1 MLTCRIPAATYR
13 IQFNA
18 QFRFRDACALVS
30 YLHSLGITDL
40 YASPLLQAR
49 RGSSHGYDV
58 TDLSRLNPEIGT
70 EEEFE
75 DLVQELHQHQM
86 GLILDIVPNHM
97 AASSE
102 SPWWMDVLENGPS
115 SAYATYFDI
124 DWHPPRRTLENKVL
138 LPLLGRPY
146 AEVLENR
153 ELKLA
158 YEESGFFL
166 QYADLKLPVAP
177 KSYLHILR
185 HRLEELK
192 QKAGSD
198 SPLFRELEGILA
210 AVTDLPERV
219 SLPSEVVGERRM
231 QREGIKER
239 LWKLYQTS
247 PEIHDFING
256 NLKAFNGKKGDPESF
271 SLLDE
276 LLADQAY
283 ILSFWRT
290 ANEEINYRRFFTI
303 TDLVGVRVEDPLVF
317 DATHA
322 TIFRLIEKGLVTGL
336 RIDHIDGLRDPLG
349 YLRRLQERL
358 GFSSSEDRPERFYT
372 IVEKILSEGEAL
384 PENWPVCGT
393 TGYDFLNVLNGIFV
407 RERGT
412 GVLKGVYRDMLGMDI
427 RFEDLVYEKKKEIM
441 DSLLAV
447 EMRSLGHHLGLV
459 AEQDRYARDLPVTGL
474 TQALIEVTACLR
486 VYRTYTR
493 DLTVA
498 PADRGYILHA
508 LEAAR
513 RRNPNLNSAYFDFLG
528 DVLLLR
534 EKVHL
539 SPAQREARLAFV
551 MRWQQFTGPIMAKG
565 FEDTV
570 LYIYNPLVSLNEVG
584 GNPASSGVSLA
595 TFHEFLQR
603 RLSGWPHSLN
613 ATTTHDTKRSE
624 DVRARINI
632 LSEMPAEWGKRLN
645 RWMGWNRAKKKL
657 LNGEREIPDRNEEIL
672 LYQTMLG
679 AWPLEE
685 SEIPEFKKRLRDYMI
700 KAIRE
705 ARIHT
710 RWTRP
715 NVAHEK
721 ALAEFI
727 KAVTDASEDNLFFK
741 DFLAFQRQI
750 AFYGAF
756 NALSQLLI
764 KIAAPGVP
772 DFYQGSE
779 FWDLRLVDPDNR
791 GPVDFSKR
799 IQGLK
804 ELEREEEENSAAPFE
819 KLLERWED
827 GRIKLYV
834 MRKALNFRR
843 AHPQLFSEGDY
854 LPGEVIGAKKECAIA
869 FTRSSKNVRIL
880 VIVPRFLTRLVK
892 SLKPPIGQKVWGRT
906 AIALSQKSPQNWRNI
921 LTQEECSA
929 ANQEGRRVLQL
940 ADALKRFPAALL
952 VAEQSTATD
961 L

>member
-1 MLTCRIPAATYR
+1 MHTCRIPSATYR

-18 QFRFRDACALVS
+18 QFRFQDARRLIP
-30 YLHSLGITDL
+30 YLHALGISDL
-40 YASPLLQAR
+40 YASPVLQAR

-75 DLVQELHQHQM
+75 ELVQELHRHQM

-146 AEVLENR
+146 AEVLENQ
-153 ELKLA
+153 ELKLV

-177 KSYLHILR
+177 KSYFHILT
-185 HRLEELK
+185 HRSEELK
-192 QKAGSD
+192 QKIGSD
-198 SPLFRELEGILA
+198 SSACRELEGILA
-210 AVTDLPERV
+210 AIADLPERV
-219 SLPSEVVGERRM
+219 SLSSEVVGERRL

-247 PEIHDFING
+247 EEVHDFIDG
-256 NLKAFNGKKGDPESF
+256 NLRAFNGRKGDPQSF
-271 SLLDE
+271 GLLDE
-276 LLADQAY
+276 LLSDQAY

-358 GFSSSEDRPERFYT
+358 GFSSSGDRQECFYT
-372 IVEKILSEGEAL
+372 VVEKILSEGEVL
-384 PENWPVCGT
+384 PGNWPICGT
-393 TGYDFLNVLNGIFV
+393 TGYDFLNVLNRIFV
-407 RERGT
+407 SERGVR
-412 GVLKGVYRDMLGMDI
+412 VLNRVYRDLLGMDI
-427 RFEDLVYEKKKEIM
+427 RFEDLVYEKKKEVM

-447 EMRSLGHHLGLV
+447 EMRSLGHHLSLM
-459 AEQDRYARDLPVTGL
+459 AEQDRYARDLPVAEL
-474 TQALIEVTACLR
+474 TPALIETTACLS

-493 DLTVA
+493 DSTVA
-498 PADRGYILHA
+498 LSDRDYIVQA

-513 RRNPNLNSAYFDFLG
+513 RRNRNLNPAYFDFLG

-584 GNPASSGVSLA
+584 GNPASSGVSLT
-595 TFHEFLQR
+595 TFQEFVQR
-603 RLSGWPHSLN
+603 RLNAWPHSLN

-624 DVRARINI
+624 DVRARVNI
-632 LSEMPAEWGKRLN
+632 LSEIPTEWRKRLN
-645 RWMGWNRAKKKL
+645 RWMSWNRPKKKAL
-657 LNGEREIPDRNEEIL
+657 KGEREVPDRNEEIL

-679 AWPLEE
+679 AWPLQE
-685 SEIPEFKKRLRDYMI
+685 SEIPEFRNRLRDYMI
-700 KAIRE
+700 KATRE

-715 NVAHEK
+715 NVTHEK
-721 ALAEFI
+721 ALVEFI
-727 KAVTDASEDNLFFK
+727 KAVTKTSDDNLFFK
-741 DFLAFQRQI
+741 DFVEFQHQI
-750 AFYGAF
+750 AFYGVF

-779 FWDLRLVDPDNR
+779 LWDLRLVDPDNR
-791 GPVDFSKR
+791 GPVDFDKR
-799 IQGLK
+799 IQWLT
-804 ELEREEEENSAAPFE
+804 ELEKREEENPAALIRN
-819 KLLERWED
+819 LLGRWED

-834 MRKALNFRR
+834 MSKALNFRR
-843 AHPQLFSEGDY
+843 THQELFSGGDY
-854 LPGEVIGAKKECAIA
+854 LPGEVIGAKKECVIA
-869 FTRSSKNVRIL
+869 FARRNKNGCVLL
-880 VIVPRFLTRLVK
+880 VAPRRVTRLVK

-906 AIALSQKSPQNWRNI
+906 AIVLPRKSSKKWRNI
-921 LTQEECSA
+921 LTQEMCSTSV
-929 ANQEGRRVLQL
+929 QDGKTVLQL
-940 ADALKRFPAALL
+940 ADALKSFPLALL
-952 VAEQSTATD
+952 ATE
-961 L
+961 

>member
-1 MLTCRIPAATYR
+1 MLTCRVPAATYR
-13 IQFNA
+13 IQFSA
-18 QFRFRDACALVS
+18 QFRFQDARALVP

-40 YASPLLQAR
+40 YASPLMQAR

-58 TDLSRLNPEIGT
+58 TDLSRINSEIGT

-75 DLVQELHQHQM
+75 ELVQELHRHQM

-124 DWHPPRRTLENKVL
+124 DWHPPHRTLENKVL

-158 YEESGFFL
+158 YEESGFVL

-198 SPLFRELEGILA
+198 SPSFRELEGILA

-219 SLPSEVVGERRM
+219 SLPSEVAGERRM

-247 PEIHDFING
+247 PEIHDFINE
-256 NLKAFNGKKGDPESF
+256 NLKAFNGRKGDPESF

-322 TIFRLIEKGLVTGL
+322 TVFRFIEKGLVTGL

-358 GFSSSEDRPERFYT
+358 GFSNSEGRSERFYT

-384 PENWPVCGT
+384 SGNWPVCGT

-407 RERGT
+407 SERGA
-412 GVLKGVYRDMLGMDI
+412 GVLKGAYRDLLGMDL
-427 RFEDLVYEKKKEIM
+427 RFEDLVYEKKKEVM

-459 AEQDRYARDLPVTGL
+459 AEQDRYARDLPAAGL

-498 PADRGYILHA
+498 AADRGYILDA

-513 RRNPNLNSAYFDFLG
+513 RRNPNSNPAHFDFLG

-584 GNPASSGVSLA
+584 GNPASSGISLA
-595 TFHEFLQR
+595 AFHEFLQK
-603 RLSGWPHSLN
+603 RLKEWPHSLN

-632 LSEMPAEWGKRLN
+632 LAEMPAEWEKRLN
-645 RWMGWNRAKKKL
+645 RWMAWNRAKKKL
-657 LNGEREIPDRNEEIL
+657 LTREREVPDRNEEIL

-679 AWPLEE
+679 AWPLQE
-685 SEIPEFKKRLRDYMI
+685 SEIPEFRKRLRDYMI
-700 KAIRE
+700 KATRE

-727 KAVTDASEDNLFFK
+727 KAVTETSDDNLFFK
-741 DFLAFQRQI
+741 DFIEFQRKI

-756 NALSQLLI
+756 NALSQLIL
-764 KIAAPGVP
+764 KIAAPGAP

-779 FWDLRLVDPDNR
+779 LWDLRLVDPDNR
-791 GPVDFSKR
+791 GRVDFDKR
-799 IQGLK
+799 PRWLQ
-804 ELEREEEENSAAPFE
+804 ELEGDEEENSPALIE
-819 KLLERWED
+819 KLLKQWED
-827 GRIKLYV
+827 GRIKLFA
-834 MRKALNFRR
+834 MRKALDFRR
-843 AHPQLFSEGDY
+843 AHQQLFSEGDY
-854 LPGEVIGAKKECAIA
+854 LPGEAIGAKKECVIA
-869 FTRSSKNVRIL
+869 FTRRNRNIHAL
-880 VIVPRFLTRLVK
+880 VIVPRFVTRVVK
-892 SLKPPIGQKVWGRT
+892 GLKPPIGQKVWGRT
-906 AIALSQKSPQNWRNI
+906 AVVLPRKSPQNWRNI
-921 LTQEECSA
+921 LTQEMCSA
-929 ANQEGRRVLQL
+929 AHHEGKRVLQV
-940 ADALKRFPAALL
+940 ADALKSFPLALL
-952 VAEQSTATD
+952 AAHET
-961 L
+961 

>member
-1 MLTCRIPAATYR
+1 MLTCRVPAATYR
-13 IQFNA
+13 IQFSA
-18 QFRFRDACALVS
+18 QFRFQDARALVP

-40 YASPLLQAR
+40 YASPLMQAR

-58 TDLSRLNPEIGT
+58 TDLSRINSEIGT

-75 DLVQELHQHQM
+75 ELVQELHRHQM

-124 DWHPPRRTLENKVL
+124 DWHPPHRTLENKVL

-158 YEESGFFL
+158 YEESGFVL

-192 QKAGSD
+192 QKTGSD
-198 SPLFRELEGILA
+198 SPSFRELEGILA

-219 SLPSEVVGERRM
+219 SLPSEVAGERRM
-231 QREGIKER
+231 HREGIKER

-247 PEIHDFING
+247 PEIHDFINE
-256 NLKAFNGKKGDPESF
+256 NLKAFNGRKGDPESF
-271 SLLDE
+271 CLLDE

-322 TIFRLIEKGLVTGL
+322 TVFRLIEKGLATGL

-349 YLRRLQERL
+349 YLRRLQEGL
-358 GFSSSEDRPERFYT
+358 GFSNSEGRSERFYT

-384 PENWPVCGT
+384 SGNWPVCGT

-407 RERGT
+407 SERGA
-412 GVLKGVYRDMLGMDI
+412 GVLKGAYRDLLGVDL
-427 RFEDLVYEKKKEIM
+427 RFEDLVYEKKKEVM

-459 AEQDRYARDLPVTGL
+459 AEQDRYARDLPAAGL

-498 PADRGYILHA
+498 AADRGYILDA

-513 RRNPNLNSAYFDFLG
+513 RRNPNSNPAHFDFLG

-584 GNPASSGVSLA
+584 GNPASSGISLA

-603 RLSGWPHSLN
+603 RLSAWPHSLN

-624 DVRARINI
+624 DVRARVNI
-632 LSEMPAEWGKRLN
+632 LSEIPTEWGERLK
-645 RWMGWNRAKKKL
+645 RWMSWNRAKKKL
-657 LNGEREIPDRNEEIL
+657 LKGEREIPDRNEEIL

-679 AWPLEE
+679 AWPLQE
-685 SEIPEFKKRLRDYMI
+685 SEIPEFRKRLRDYMI
-700 KAIRE
+700 KATRE

-727 KAVTDASEDNLFFK
+727 RAVTETSDDNLFFK
-741 DFLAFQRQI
+741 DFIEFQRKI

-756 NALSQLLI
+756 NALSQLIL

-779 FWDLRLVDPDNR
+779 LWDLRLVDPDNR
-791 GPVDFSKR
+791 GRVDFDKR
-799 IQGLK
+799 SRWLE
-804 ELEREEEENSAAPFE
+804 ELEGDEEENSPALIE
-819 KLLERWED
+819 KLLKQWED
-827 GRIKLYV
+827 GRIKLFA
-834 MRKALNFRR
+834 MRKALDFRR
-843 AHPQLFSEGDY
+843 AHQRLFSEGDY
-854 LPGEVIGAKKECAIA
+854 LPGEAIGAKKECVIT
-869 FTRSSKNVRIL
+869 FTRRTRNIHAL
-880 VIVPRFLTRLVK
+880 VIVPRFVTRVVK
-892 SLKPPIGQKVWGRT
+892 GLKPPIGQKVWGRT
-906 AIALSQKSPQNWRNI
+906 AVVLPRKSPQNWRNI
-921 LTQEECSA
+921 LTQEMCSA
-929 ANQEGRRVLQL
+929 AHHEGKRVLQV
-940 ADALKRFPAALL
+940 ADALKSFPLALL
-952 VAEQSTATD
+952 AAHET
-961 L
+961 